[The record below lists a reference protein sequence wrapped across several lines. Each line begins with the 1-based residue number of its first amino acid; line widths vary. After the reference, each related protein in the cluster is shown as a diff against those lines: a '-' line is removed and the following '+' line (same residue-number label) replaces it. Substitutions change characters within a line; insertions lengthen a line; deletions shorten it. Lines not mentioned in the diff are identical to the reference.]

1 MEELLMKIATH
12 YTFLFTEHNF
22 KFTNSEFVKGVSCII
37 EINNN
42 LLKIGFLSN
51 QRDGFDLLISSI
63 QDEEPDWWSLYY
75 ICKYLNPIDSF
86 DYIYSREVANCL
98 KNNFEKIVLLFN
110 KENYKKTKEALSH
123 TAPAGIVNFI
133 N

>member
-1 MEELLMKIATH
+1 MKIATH

-51 QRDGFDLLISSI
+51 QRDGFDLLI
-63 QDEEPDWWSLYY
+63 
-75 ICKYLNPIDSF
+75 
-86 DYIYSREVANCL
+86 L
-98 KNNFEKIVLLFN
+98 KKLCYFLTRKIT
-110 KENYKKTKEALSH
+110 KKQRKL
-123 TAPAGIVNFI
+123 
-133 N
+133 

>member
-98 KNNFEKIVLLFN
+98 KNNFEKIVLLLTRKITKN
-110 KENYKKTKEALSH
+110 KGSFKSYSS
-123 TAPAGIVNFI
+123 G
-133 N
+133 